1 MDQTVQRTLSQ
12 LFLPWLPPLPVPE
25 TLAVHHSC
33 QGMDST
39 LEFWFESWIHYSL
52 SL

>member
-1 MDQTVQRTLSQ
+1 MDQTVQRTLLE
-12 LFLPWLPPLPVPE
+12 LFLPCLPPLPVPA
-25 TLAVHHSC
+25 TQAVHHSY